1 MSDHITIT
9 LENNI
14 QTIKIQRLEKKNA
27 LTNDMYLALANALD
41 TSNEDDKIKVNILCG
56 EEGCFT
62 AGNDIKDFLAIAMK
76 GAIPDGIIK
85 FLTTLGT
92 TEKPLILAIDGLAV
106 GIGTTMCFH
115 ADLVYATKHSSFTTP
130 FADLGLI
137 PEAGS
142 SYLMPKTMGYARAY
156 EMLVLGNSFTAQQAK
171 EAGFVNQI
179 IDGDNL
185 LHECQQIAQRLAAK
199 PVEAIKIAKTLMRG
213 DRETIVKVMQKE
225 SELFFERLQSD
236 EARNA
241 FTAFL
246 TKSDPA

>member
-1 MSDHITIT
+1 MSDHIAIT

-27 LTNDMYLALANALD
+27 LTNDMYLAMSDALD
-41 TSNEDDKIKVNILCG
+41 ASNSDDNIKVNILCG

-76 GAIPDGIIK
+76 GAVPDGIIK
-85 FLTTLGT
+85 FLTSLGS
-92 TEKPLILAIDGLAV
+92 TEKPLILTIDGLAV

-115 ADLVYATKHSSFTTP
+115 ADLVYATRHSTFTTP

-137 PEAGS
+137 PEAAS

-156 EMLVLGNSFTAQQAK
+156 EMLVLGNSFTAEEAK
-171 EAGFVNQI
+171 QAGFVNDI
-179 IDGDNL
+179 FESENL
-185 LHECQQIAQRLAAK
+185 QFECQQIAERLAAK
-199 PVEAIKIAKTLMRG
+199 PAQAIKIAKSLMRG
-213 DRETIVKVMQKE
+213 DRETIMKVMHKE
-225 SELFFERLQSD
+225 SELFSERLQSD

-246 TKSDPA
+246 SK